1 MKNTVVVAHRG
12 FSSKFP
18 ENTILSFQK
27 AVEIKADAIE
37 LDVRE
42 IKNGEIVIM
51 HDEKVDRTTD
61 GTGYI
66 EEMTYREVRKLDAGK
81 WKGNFKNVKV
91 PSLKEVFGKI
101 GNKITYFI
109 EIKKATIPTILK
121 IIDDF
126 KIYENVIICS
136 FHIEYL
142 LESKKLSPEIPVALI
157 TSFFPEN
164 LSYLIKNGISMVN
177 ILHTE
182 MNDERFT
189 QLIKRGILT
198 TVWTVDK
205 KEDMKKYLNM
215 EIPVITTNCPDILL
229 KILKR

>member
-1 MKNTVVVAHRG
+1 MKNTIVVAHRG
-12 FSSKFP
+12 FSSEFP

-42 IKNGEIVIM
+42 TKNGEIVIM

-61 GTGYI
+61 GTGYV

-157 TSFFPEN
+157 TSLFPEN

-182 MNDERFT
+182 MDDKRFI
-189 QLIKRGILT
+189 QLTKRGILT
-198 TVWTVDK
+198 HVWTVDK